1 MGRKKSSGKVNDLYL
16 IPELEDGEFENQ
28 TLKSFSKEIIEKLIK
43 TKELQYITKL
53 SSIRTIYKEDIFWK
67 QIIDWRIREFY
78 FRADNNPEALK
89 DIENIQASI
98 CKGFKKVIKSFK
110 PTKQGRPSKS
120 INLDDDLD
128 IVEEY
133 ITLERRIRN
142 EFGTP
147 DMTRRREEGLAEYL
161 IKHEVLGKK
170 INLSENKMKTLA
182 KKSPFEIA
190 IYLLAESLRVGTRK
204 IKTLIADTN
213 YTDEGAFI
221 FELPDG
227 KKRRVSYEVFDK
239 ALLKIEIEA
248 TKTNQI
254 LSKKDKIKKL
264 SRKLKIPE
272 ELIAECSDAGV
283 NFDVFYK
290 SNQPHK
296 NRPTPEEDLILK
308 LANGKKVRVSYLLFR
323 KYSYKAIIEAINEAI
338 KKKHTLSSLT
348 RKLARQSK
356 IPHKSIVKYFETEDN
371 VDYSS
376 RSIKPNKHR

>member
-1 MGRKKSSGKVNDLYL
+1 MSRKKSSSKVNDLYL
-16 IPELEDGEFENQ
+16 IPELEDREFENL
-28 TLKSFSKEIIEKLIK
+28 TLKSFSKEIIEKLIQ

-53 SSIRTIYKEDIFWK
+53 SSFRTIYKEDIFWK

-147 DMTRRREEGLAEYL
+147 DMTRRREEGLTEYL
-161 IKHEVLGKK
+161 KKHKVLGRK
-170 INLSENKMKTLA
+170 INLPENKMKTLA
-182 KKSPFEIA
+182 KKSSYEIA
-190 IYLLAESLRVGTRK
+190 NSLLATALGVGTRK

-213 YTDEGAFI
+213 YTDEGALI

-227 KKRRVSYEVFDK
+227 KKRRVSYEVFDE
-239 ALLKIEIEA
+239 ARLKIEIEA

-264 SRKLKIPE
+264 SRKLKIPVSS
-272 ELIAECSDAGV
+272 IAKRFKPGV
-283 NFDVFYK
+283 DFDVFYK
-290 SNQPHK
+290 SNKPHK
-296 NRPTPEEDLILK
+296 LR
-308 LANGKKVRVSYLLFR
+308 
-323 KYSYKAIIEAINEAI
+323 
-338 KKKHTLSSLT
+338 
-348 RKLARQSK
+348 
-356 IPHKSIVKYFETEDN
+356 
-371 VDYSS
+371 
-376 RSIKPNKHR
+376 